1 MPVCLVAANPKVQQD
16 AGRVA
21 VMRGPLVYCLEGVDN
36 GAYLRDI
43 RVDRAADWSI
53 GWENG
58 LGVQALSCT
67 GWRRRLDPA
76 APLYA
81 PLQDDLEPASLKWIP
96 YFAFANRGE
105 TEMIVWVQ
113 VR

>member
-1 MPVCLVAANPKVQQD
+1 MRKGNRI
-16 AGRVA
+16 GA
-21 VMRGPLVYCLEGVDN
+21 VSYTHLDVYKRQVDN